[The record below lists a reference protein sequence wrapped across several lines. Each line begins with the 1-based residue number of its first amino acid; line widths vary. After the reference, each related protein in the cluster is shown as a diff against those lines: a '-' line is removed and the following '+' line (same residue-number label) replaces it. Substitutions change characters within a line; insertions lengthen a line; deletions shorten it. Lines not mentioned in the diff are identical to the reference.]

1 MFFGQ
6 FINIDKKIK
15 FLFLKKM
22 KEKEYEELIES
33 LLSTNQSLSQT
44 NILLF
49 EKIKKL
55 TTRDKDY
62 DDYEYSRKKRV

>member
-1 MFFGQ
+1 
-6 FINIDKKIK
+6 
-15 FLFLKKM
+15 M